1 MQFANIA
8 NISRVRTSG
17 VLISLHPPPPQPK
30 SYHDIAGMCRVC
42 LNQRAILLRIPG
54 YYCLTFMASL
64 MQKYGPDDTVH
75 VPRDLREI
83 DALVGDLI
91 AYYEGERGA
100 RVIILSE
107 YGISPVTEPV

>member
-1 MQFANIA
+1 
-8 NISRVRTSG
+8 
-17 VLISLHPPPPQPK
+17 
-30 SYHDIAGMCRVC
+30 
-42 LNQRAILLRIPG
+42 
-54 YYCLTFMASL
+54 